1 MSVAKWLIHVGIF
14 LALAIPAALGQVTST
29 MREGILSALPD
40 ESISKTDTYIV
51 QMAQQ
56 PVVAYEGGIKGLR
69 GTKPGKNKKLNPNDP
84 AVIAYADYLLT
95 QQDEALKRVG
105 GGRKVHSYKYVFNG
119 FAAKLTGK
127 QRKALSEMPGVL
139 SISSDALLRP
149 STITTTEM
157 LNLNQGVW
165 NSLGGVENAG
175 EDIIIGIIDTGIWPE
190 SQSFSDRTRTNG
202 NGRGNG
208 NDDKLS
214 YRQIPGWHGRC
225 VPGESFPASDC
236 NQKIIGAQWFNQG
249 FGGDEAILNAFPFEF
264 ISARDADGHGTHM
277 ASTAAGNAAVP
288 VSIGE
293 YDLGEASGMAPRARL
308 AIYKVCWGDAGP
320 LGYQSVNGT
329 QSGCFTSDSVAAIDQ
344 AVIDGVDVLNFSISG
359 SRESSLFS
367 VYISFLYAA
376 DAGVF
381 VAASAGNSGRASSVN
396 HNVPWMTTVA
406 ASTNDRDWVGD
417 VILGDGR
424 SFEGKTVSRGVEGEL
439 IYSGDAAAD
448 DDTLEQAQLCFPGT
462 LDSNRIAGKVVLC
475 DRGDTALIVKSYAVA
490 QAGGIG
496 MILAN
501 LEDSGQSI
509 SADFHFVPS
518 IHVDPASGAAIRAYA
533 QSGEAHAEITAGEQ
547 LIVEA
552 PEVAN
557 FSSRGPALAGKG
569 DLLKPDILAPGVDI
583 IAAVSP
589 YSAKG
594 ENFGAYSGTSMSS
607 PHIAGVAALLKQRH
621 PDWSPAEIKSALMT
635 SATTNTNQ
643 GIPIIGGALDYGAG
657 FVQPNA
663 ADNPGLVYD
672 ADLNDWF
679 LYLCGTGEL
688 PDGVCPSAGIDPS
701 DLNYPSIAIGALT
714 AQQRVVRRVTN
725 AGDSEAT
732 FTATVEAPPGIDT
745 VLDPT
750 TLTLPPGGEADY
762 SITFTPAENAAIGSF
777 SEGSITWFNA
787 DTSARSP
794 IVVRPVIL
802 DAPGEITEV
811 GETGT
816 AEFDVAFGAS
826 GDFGTVFSGMSA
838 AETYEGRVLDD
849 PTNNLGA
856 ALRSED
862 RVGLDFKL
870 VTIPPGTRYQRIALF
885 DEYTSGVDD
894 LELLVLK
901 FVGEDLALVDLS
913 FNDTSAEHVD
923 IVNPQSD
930 GGSFLVI
937 IHGFDTEGPDTDY
950 TLFSFSLIGD
960 QGNTSIL
967 TPPDAV
973 LGASNT
979 VSVTWEGLES
989 DTKSM
994 GMIEYTI
1001 DGSPVG
1007 RTLLRIDT
1015 D

>member
-1 MSVAKWLIHVGIF
+1 MSVTKWLMHVGIF
-14 LALAIPAALGQVTST
+14 LALATPTAFGQVTST

-40 ESISKTDTYIV
+40 AGISKTDIYIV

-56 PVVAYEGGIKGLR
+56 PVAAYEGGIKGLR
-69 GTKPGKNKKLNPNDP
+69 GTKPGKNKKLNPKDP

-95 QQDEALKRVG
+95 QQDEALQRVG
-105 GGRKVHSYKYVFNG
+105 GGRKVHSYKYAFNG

-165 NSLGGVENAG
+165 NSLGGVANAG
-175 EDIIIGIIDTGIWPE
+175 EGIIIGIIDTGIWPE

-225 VPGESFPASDC
+225 VPGDSFPASDC

-249 FGGDEAILNAFPFEF
+249 FGGDEAVLNAFPFEF
-264 ISARDADGHGTHM
+264 ISARDADGHGTHI
-277 ASTAAGNAAVP
+277 AGTAAGNAAVP

-308 AIYKVCWGDAGP
+308 AVYKACWGDAGP
-320 LGYQSVNGT
+320 LGYQSLNNTDG
-329 QSGCFTSDSVAAIDQ
+329 GCYTSDSVAAIDQ
-344 AVIDGVDVLNFSISG
+344 AVIDGVDILNFSITG
-359 SRESSLFS
+359 SRESSLYP

-381 VAASAGNSGRASSVN
+381 VAASAGNSGIDGSVN

-406 ASTNDRDWVGD
+406 ASTQDRDWVGN
-417 VILGDGR
+417 VILGDGS
-424 SFEGKTVSRGVEGEL
+424 SFEGKTVGGGAKGEL

-448 DDTLEQAQLCFPGT
+448 DDMLEQAQLCFPGT
-462 LDSNRIAGKVVLC
+462 LDSDRIAGKVVLC

-518 IHVDPASGAAIRAYA
+518 IHVDPASGAVIRTYA
-533 QSGEAHAEITAGEQ
+533 QSGEASAEITAREQ

-589 YSAKG
+589 YNAMG

-621 PDWSPAEIKSALMT
+621 PDWSPAKIKSALMT
-635 SATTNTNQ
+635 SATTNTNE
-643 GIPIIGGALDYGAG
+643 GKPIAGGALDYGAG

-672 ADLNDWF
+672 ADFNDWF

-688 PDGVCPSAGIDPS
+688 PDGFCPFAGIDPS

-725 AGDSEAT
+725 AGDREAT

-745 VLDPT
+745 VLHPT
-750 TLTLPPGGEADY
+750 TLTLPPGGEAEY
-762 SITFTPAENAAIGSF
+762 SITLTPAENAAVGTF
-777 SEGSITWFNA
+777 SEGSITWVNA
-787 DTSARSP
+787 DSSARSP

-802 DAPGEITEV
+802 DAPGEITGA
-811 GETGT
+811 GETGK

-826 GDFGTVFSGMSA
+826 GAFDTVFSGMSA
-838 AETYEGRVLDD
+838 AETYKGTVLDD

-856 ALRSED
+856 ALRSEGFI
-862 RVGLDFKL
+862 GLDL
-870 VTIPPGTRYQRIALF
+870 QRVTIPPGTRYQRIALF
-885 DEYTSGVDD
+885 DEYTSGADD
-894 LELLVLK
+894 LDL
-901 FVGEDLALVDLS
+901 FVFKDVGGKWEFVDVSS
-913 FNDTSAEHVD
+913 FDTSAEYVD
-923 IVNPQSD
+923 IINPQSD
-930 GGSFLVI
+930 TGSFYVL
-937 IHGFDTEGPDTDY
+937 IHGFDTEGPGTDY
-950 TLFSFSLIGD
+950 TLFSFPLIGD
-960 QGNTSIL
+960 EGNTSIL
-967 TPPDAV
+967 TSPDAV
-973 LGASNT
+973 LGEIDT
-979 VSVTWEGLES
+979 VTVNWGDLEA

-994 GMIEYTI
+994 GLIEYTI